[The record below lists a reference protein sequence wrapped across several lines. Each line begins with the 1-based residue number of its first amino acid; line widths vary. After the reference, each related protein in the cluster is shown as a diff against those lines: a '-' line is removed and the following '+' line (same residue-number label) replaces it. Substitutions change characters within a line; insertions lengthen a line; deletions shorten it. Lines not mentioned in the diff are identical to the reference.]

1 MNDFRGAQIVEA
13 SSQFRHR
20 LKNEQN
26 QNEPS
31 KIENIWKKT
40 RARPSIENNS
50 LCNAMH
56 SV

>member
-40 RARPSIENNS
+40 GPAPPLKIIHCA
-50 LCNAMH
+50 LL
-56 SV
+56 